1 MTRTLRLPLAFA
13 LLLLVAPHARAQ
25 GDHPDAQLNASHDA
39 TLSEGSVPDLGGDK
53 KKKPDAATKS
63 DDSKTG
69 GAKTPTP
76 PADPNTPAADPNA
89 PVSDPLVRVLVAKG
103 VLTAGE
109 AHTVSVAATPAE
121 QRDRLAALLRD
132 KGLLSPAEYEAV
144 RAVAPSVDAPSLAAN
159 ASVETTSATRTE
171 NANANAS
178 AGASAQPTIPTVIAA
193 VAPVR
198 LLQVD
203 PPKREG
209 LIPDIKLGTGARIK
223 PYGFFKTSVV
233 HDSSSPG
240 GNDFPLPLFAG
251 DTGPD
256 TSPEFHIRA
265 RGLRLGANFEWLDP
279 APGTVITGRFE
290 FDFEGDFTRANNRN
304 ISSIRSSQP
313 SIRLAWARIDHRL
326 SESTTGFALFGQD
339 WVPFLSSTMP
349 NMIENTNFGGLGFGA
364 PYTRAPQVRFGFDF
378 NAGGKRAWKFQP
390 EFALVVPAAGNTP
403 ANVADQLGFGERQG
417 PDSERPNIQGRF
429 VTQFQLDRASGV
441 LPAQLIV
448 SFMQGRREAIVTA
461 ANVPAAFR
469 AAFPS
474 GAKVG
479 SDQYGLSGEWQL
491 PTRFVTVVGKYYTG
505 EDLRFFFAGQL
516 LSTFNDTAGLTG
528 QATAASI
535 DGSSTVVFGLQGG
548 VPVIAPQRPV
558 RAQGG
563 FLQLGFPLSRLF
575 DADPKG
581 RNAGWTAYAY
591 YGYDQAMARD
601 ARRFGGRSRS
611 DLFSGNIQ
619 YKLNSFVT
627 FALEEGYYRTR
638 AANSSRFDFGGLPL
652 LRGIPSRQ
660 AHNIRSEFATIFTF

>member
-1 MTRTLRLPLAFA
+1 MTRSLRLLLAFA
-13 LLLLVAPHARAQ
+13 LLLIVAPHARAQ
-25 GDHPDAQLNASHDA
+25 ADHPAAPLNAAHDA
-39 TLSEGSVPDLGGDK
+39 TLSERRVPDIGSSDK
-53 KKKPDAATKS
+53 KKKPDAPTKP
-63 DDSKTG
+63 DD
-69 GAKTPTP
+69 AKTDGTKTSTTP
-76 PADPNTPAADPNA
+76 ATPAADPNA
-89 PVSDPLVRVLVAKG
+89 PVADPLVRVLVAKG
-103 VLTAGE
+103 LLTADEG
-109 AHTVSVAATPAE
+109 HTISAAATPAE

-132 KGLLSPAEYEAV
+132 KGLLSSTEYEAV
-144 RAVAPSVDAPSLAAN
+144 RAVAPSANASSPAA
-159 ASVETTSATRTE
+159 ASVETASAMRTE
-171 NANANAS
+171 SANANAS
-178 AGASAQPTIPTVIAA
+178 PRAAVQPTAPTVIAA

-209 LIPDIKLGTGARIK
+209 LIPDIKLGTGARVK
-223 PYGFFKTSVV
+223 PYGFFKTSVI

-290 FDFEGDFTRANNRN
+290 LDFEGDFTRANNRN

-326 SESTTGFALFGQD
+326 SEKTVGFALFGQD

-364 PYTRAPQVRFGFDF
+364 PYTRAPQVRFGLDF

-390 EFALVVPAAGNTP
+390 EFAFVVPAAGNTP

-429 VTQFQLDRASGV
+429 VTQFQLDHASGV
-441 LPAQLIV
+441 LPAQFII

-479 SDQYGLSGEWQL
+479 SRQFGLSGEWQL
-491 PTRFVTVVGKYYTG
+491 PTRFVTAVGKYYAG

-516 LSTFNDTAGLTG
+516 LSNFNDTAGLTS

-535 DGSSTVVFGLQGG
+535 DGSSTVVFGLLNG
-548 VPVIAPQRPV
+548 VPTIAPQRPV

-591 YGYDQAMARD
+591 YGYDQATARD

-619 YKLNSFVT
+619 YKFNSFVT
-627 FALEEGYYRTR
+627 FGYEQGYYRTR

-660 AHNIRSEFATIFTF
+660 AHDIRSEFAAIFSF